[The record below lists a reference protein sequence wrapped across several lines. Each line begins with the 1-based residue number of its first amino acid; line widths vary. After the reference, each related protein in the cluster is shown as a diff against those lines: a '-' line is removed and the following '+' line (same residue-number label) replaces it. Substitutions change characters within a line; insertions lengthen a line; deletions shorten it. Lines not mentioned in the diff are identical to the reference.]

1 MIKVFVVKKAGFCFG
16 VKRAIKI
23 AFDQA
28 KKKNEKVYTW
38 GPLIHNP
45 EVVKDLKKKGVYVV
59 EDLRKIKKGTLIIR
73 SHGIHPKILE
83 KIKRKK
89 IEVVDA
95 TCPFVKKAQN
105 KAKLLS
111 DQGYPVAVVGEADHP
126 EVQGIVG
133 YVNDCALVIN
143 PNQMKGSTIRRFDRL
158 TVPSQVEGQAHA
170 AERSRSTS
178 SNYMENFRK
187 FKRLGVV
194 AQTTLNIEAF
204 RQVVGKLVEKVGELK
219 VFNTI
224 CHATAQIQKATLELA
239 EKVDLMIVVGGY
251 NSANTTRLAKLCSRL
266 GTPTHHIETAKELRR
281 GWFKG
286 KTRVGVTAGTST
298 PDWLIREVVK
308 GIKKCN

>member
-1 MIKVFVVKKAGFCFG
+1 MKVFVVKKAGFCFG

-23 AFDQA
+23 AFDVA
-28 KKKNEKVYTW
+28 RKKNEKVYTW

-45 EVVKDLKKKGVYVV
+45 QVVEDLKKKGVYVV

-83 KIKRKK
+83 RIKRKK

-111 DQGYPVAVVGEADHP
+111 DQGYPMVVVGEADHP
-126 EVQGIVG
+126 EVQGIIG
-133 YVNDCALVIN
+133 YANDCALVIN
-143 PNQMKGSTIRRFDRL
+143 PNQINEDL
-158 TVPSQVEGQAHA
+158 P
-170 AERSRSTS
+170 
-178 SNYMENFRK
+178 K

-204 RQVVGKLVEKVGELK
+204 RQVIGKLVEKVGELK

-239 EKVDLMIVVGGY
+239 EKVDLMIVVGGH
-251 NSANTTRLAKLCSRL
+251 NSANTTRLAKLCKRI
-266 GTPTHHIETAKELRR
+266 GTPTHHIETARELRR
-281 GWFKG
+281 GWFKD

-298 PDWLIREVVK
+298 PDWLIQEVVK
-308 GIKKCN
+308 GIEKYN